1 MSLSGGIYLMILKQE
16 ACIMGEARVIIID
29 SDAAWRKNIKKMIG
43 KMGYWVIGEAE
54 DGLTGLKLVRARQPD
69 LVIIEAFLPGMD
81 GYELAR
87 IVHEDKLAPVIL
99 IASSTQQNVLEK
111 AKTAKVFSFLVKPE
125 LEYNLI
131 PAIELALTNYQEI
144 IRLEGEIKE
153 LKETLETRKVIERAK
168 GILMETM
175 GISETEAFK
184 RIQKQSMNKRISM
197 RAVAEAIILAHN
209 L

>member
-1 MSLSGGIYLMILKQE
+1 
-16 ACIMGEARVIIID
+16 MGENRFVIID
-29 SDAAWRKNIKKMIG
+29 SDANWRKNIKTMIS

-87 IVHEDKLAPVIL
+87 IIHEDKLAPVIL
-99 IASSTQQNVLEK
+99 IASSTQQNIIEK
-111 AKTAKVFSFLVKPE
+111 AKLAKVFAFLVKPE
-125 LEYNLI
+125 LDYNLI

-144 IRLEGEIKE
+144 IKLESQVKE
-153 LKETLETRKVIERAK
+153 LKDTLETRKVIERAK
-168 GILMETM
+168 GIIMETM

>member
-1 MSLSGGIYLMILKQE
+1 
-16 ACIMGEARVIIID
+16 MGEARVIIID

-87 IVHEDKLAPVIL
+87 IINEDKLAPVIL

-111 AKTAKVFSFLVKPE
+111 AKAAKVFSFLVKPE

>member
-1 MSLSGGIYLMILKQE
+1 
-16 ACIMGEARVIIID
+16 MGESRVIIID
-29 SDAAWRKNIKKMIG
+29 SDAAWRKNIKKLIG

-69 LVIIEAFLPGMD
+69 LAIIEAFLPGMD

-87 IVHEDKLAPVIL
+87 IINEDKLAPVIL
-99 IASSTQQNVLEK
+99 IASSTQQNVIEK
-111 AKTAKVFSFLVKPE
+111 AKAAKVFSFLVKPD

-131 PAIELALTNYQEI
+131 PAIELALTNYQELS
-144 IRLEGEIKE
+144 RLEGQIKE
-153 LKETLETRKVIERAK
+153 LKDTLETRKVIERAK

>member
-1 MSLSGGIYLMILKQE
+1 
-16 ACIMGEARVIIID
+16 MGEHRVVIID
-29 SDAAWRKNIKKMIG
+29 SDATWRKNIKAMLA

-69 LVIIEAFLPGMD
+69 LVIVEAFLPGMD
-81 GYELAR
+81 GHEVAR
-87 IVHEDKLAPVIL
+87 IIHEDKLAPVVL
-99 IASSTQQNVLEK
+99 IASSTQQNVIEK
-111 AKTAKVFSFLVKPE
+111 AKSAKVFAFLVKPE

-131 PAIELALTNYQEI
+131 PAVELALANYQEI
-144 IRLEGEIKE
+144 VKLENQVKE
-153 LKETLETRKVIERAK
+153 LKDTLETRKVIERAK

-175 GISETEAFK
+175 GLSEAEAFK
-184 RIQKQSMNKRISM
+184 RIQRQSMNKRISM

>member
-1 MSLSGGIYLMILKQE
+1 
-16 ACIMGEARVIIID
+16 MGEQRVIVIEN
-29 SDAAWRKNIKKMIG
+29 DATWRKNIKGILA

-54 DGLTGLKLVRARQPD
+54 DGQSGLKMVRSRQPD
-69 LVIIEAFLPGMD
+69 LVIIEAFLPGLD
-81 GYELAR
+81 GHEVAQ
-87 IVHEDKLAPVIL
+87 IINEDKLAPVIM
-99 IASSTQQNVLEK
+99 ISSSTKQNIIEK
-111 AKTAKVFSFLVKPE
+111 AKAAKVFAFLMKPE

-131 PAIELALTNYQEI
+131 PAVELALTNYQEI
-144 IRLEGEIKE
+144 IRLENEVKE

-175 GISETEAFK
+175 GITETDAFK

>member
-1 MSLSGGIYLMILKQE
+1 
-16 ACIMGEARVIIID
+16 MGEQRVIVIEN
-29 SDAAWRKNIKKMIG
+29 DATWRKNIKGILA

-54 DGLTGLKLVRARQPD
+54 DGQSGLKMVRSRQPD
-69 LVIIEAFLPGMD
+69 LVIIEAFLPGLD
-81 GYELAR
+81 GHEVAQ
-87 IVHEDKLAPVIL
+87 IINEDKLAPVIMVS
-99 IASSTQQNVLEK
+99 SSTKQNIIEK
-111 AKTAKVFSFLVKPE
+111 AKAAKVFAFLMKPE
-125 LEYNLI
+125 LESNLI
-131 PAIELALTNYQEI
+131 PAVELALTNYQEI
-144 IRLEGEIKE
+144 IRLENEVKE

-175 GISETEAFK
+175 GITETDAFK

>member
-1 MSLSGGIYLMILKQE
+1 
-16 ACIMGEARVIIID
+16 MGESRVIIID
-29 SDAAWRKNIKKMIG
+29 SDAAWRKNIKKLIG

-87 IVHEDKLAPVIL
+87 IINEDKLAPVIL
-99 IASSTQQNVLEK
+99 IASSTQQNVIEK
-111 AKTAKVFSFLVKPE
+111 AKAAKVFSFLVKPD

-131 PAIELALTNYQEI
+131 PAIELALTNYQELS
-144 IRLEGEIKE
+144 RLEGQIKE
-153 LKETLETRKVIERAK
+153 LKDTLETRKVIERAK

>member
-1 MSLSGGIYLMILKQE
+1 MAECLRQE
-16 ACIMGEARVIIID
+16 AYTVGEQRVIVIEN
-29 SDAAWRKNIKKMIG
+29 DATWRKNIKGILA

-54 DGLTGLKLVRARQPD
+54 DGQSGLKMVRSRQPD
-69 LVIIEAFLPGMD
+69 LVIIEAFLPGLD
-81 GYELAR
+81 GHEVAQ
-87 IVHEDKLAPVIL
+87 IINEDKLAPVIM
-99 IASSTQQNVLEK
+99 ISSSTKQNIIEK
-111 AKTAKVFSFLVKPE
+111 AKAAKVFAFLMKPE
-125 LEYNLI
+125 LESNLI
-131 PAIELALTNYQEI
+131 PAVELALTNYQEI
-144 IRLEGEIKE
+144 IRLENEVKE

-175 GISETEAFK
+175 GITETDAFK

>member
-1 MSLSGGIYLMILKQE
+1 
-16 ACIMGEARVIIID
+16 MGEQRVIIID
-29 SDAAWRKNIKKMIG
+29 SDATWRKNIKNLIG

-54 DGLTGLKLVRARQPD
+54 DGLSGLKLIRARQPD

-87 IVHEDKLAPVIL
+87 IIQEDKLAPVIL
-99 IASSTQQNVLEK
+99 IASSTQQNVIEK
-111 AKTAKVFSFLVKPE
+111 AKAAKVYAFLVKPE

-144 IRLEGEIKE
+144 VKLETQIKE
-153 LKETLETRKVIERAK
+153 LKDTLETRKVIERAK

-184 RIQKQSMNKRISM
+184 RIQRQSMNKRISM

>member
-1 MSLSGGIYLMILKQE
+1 MAE
-16 ACIMGEARVIIID
+16 HRVIIIEN
-29 SDAAWRKNIKKMIG
+29 DATWIKNIKGILA

-54 DGLTGLKLVRARQPD
+54 DGQSGLKMVRARQPD

-81 GYELAR
+81 GYEVAQ
-87 IVHEDKLAPVIL
+87 IISEDKLAPVIL
-99 IASSTQQNVLEK
+99 IASSTQQNVIEK
-111 AKTAKVFSFLVKPE
+111 AKVAKVFAFLIKPE

-131 PAIELALTNYQEI
+131 PAVELALINYKEI
-144 IRLEGEIKE
+144 CRLENEIRD

-175 GISETEAFK
+175 GITETDAFK

>member
-1 MSLSGGIYLMILKQE
+1 MKEQ
-16 ACIMGEARVIIID
+16 RVIIID
-29 SDAAWRKNIKKMIG
+29 SDAAWRKNIKNLIG
-43 KMGYWVIGEAE
+43 KMGYWVVGEAE
-54 DGLTGLKLVRARQPD
+54 DGLTGLKMVRARQPD

-87 IVHEDKLAPVIL
+87 IIHEDKLAPVIL
-99 IASSTQQNVLEK
+99 IASSTQQNVIEK
-111 AKTAKVFSFLVKPE
+111 AKTARVYAFLVKPE

-131 PAIELALTNYQEI
+131 PAIELALINYQEI
-144 IRLEGEIKE
+144 VSLESQIKD

-175 GISETEAFK
+175 GITETEAFK

>member
-1 MSLSGGIYLMILKQE
+1 
-16 ACIMGEARVIIID
+16 MGEARVIIID

-87 IVHEDKLAPVIL
+87 IINEDKLSPVIL

-111 AKTAKVFSFLVKPE
+111 AKAAKVFSFLVKPE

>member
-1 MSLSGGIYLMILKQE
+1 
-16 ACIMGEARVIIID
+16 MGEARVIIID

-87 IVHEDKLAPVIL
+87 IINEDKLAPVIL
-99 IASSTQQNVLEK
+99 IASSTQQNVIEK

>member
-1 MSLSGGIYLMILKQE
+1 
-16 ACIMGEARVIIID
+16 MGEQRVIVIEN
-29 SDAAWRKNIKKMIG
+29 DATWRKNIKGILA

-54 DGLTGLKLVRARQPD
+54 DGQSGLKMVRSRQPD
-69 LVIIEAFLPGMD
+69 LVIIEAFLPGLD
-81 GYELAR
+81 GHEVAQ
-87 IVHEDKLAPVIL
+87 IINEDKLAPVIM
-99 IASSTQQNVLEK
+99 ISSSTKQNIIEK
-111 AKTAKVFSFLVKPE
+111 AKAAKVFAFLMKPE
-125 LEYNLI
+125 LESNLI
-131 PAIELALTNYQEI
+131 PAVELALTNYQEI
-144 IRLEGEIKE
+144 IRLENEVKE

-175 GISETEAFK
+175 GITETDAFK

>member
-1 MSLSGGIYLMILKQE
+1 
-16 ACIMGEARVIIID
+16 MGEQRVIVID
-29 SDAAWRKNIKKMIG
+29 SDATWRKNIKAMLA

-54 DGLTGLKLVRARQPD
+54 DGLTGLKMVRARQPD

-81 GYELAR
+81 GHEVAR
-87 IVHEDKLAPVIL
+87 IIHEDKLAPVVL
-99 IASSTQQNVLEK
+99 IASSTRQNVLEK
-111 AKTAKVFSFLVKPE
+111 AKIAKVFAFLVKPE

-131 PAIELALTNYQEI
+131 PAVELALTNYQEI
-144 IRLEGEIKE
+144 VRLENQVKE
-153 LKETLETRKVIERAK
+153 LKDTLETRKVIERAK

-175 GISETEAFK
+175 GLSETEAFK
-184 RIQKQSMNKRISM
+184 RIQRQSMNKRISM

>member
-1 MSLSGGIYLMILKQE
+1 
-16 ACIMGEARVIIID
+16 MGEQRVIIID
-29 SDAAWRKNIKKMIG
+29 SDATWRKNIKSMLA
-43 KMGYWVIGEAE
+43 KMGYYVIGEAE
-54 DGLTGLKLVRARQPD
+54 DGLTGLKLVRAREPD

-81 GYELAR
+81 GYEVAR
-87 IVHEDKLAPVIL
+87 VVNEDKLAPVVL
-99 IASSTQQNVLEK
+99 IASSTQQNVIEK
-111 AKTAKVFSFLVKPE
+111 AKNAKVFAFLMKPE

-131 PAIELALTNYQEI
+131 PAVELALSNYQEI
-144 IRLEGEIKE
+144 IKLENQVKE
-153 LKETLETRKVIERAK
+153 LRDTLETRKVIERAK

-175 GISETEAFK
+175 RIAETEAFK